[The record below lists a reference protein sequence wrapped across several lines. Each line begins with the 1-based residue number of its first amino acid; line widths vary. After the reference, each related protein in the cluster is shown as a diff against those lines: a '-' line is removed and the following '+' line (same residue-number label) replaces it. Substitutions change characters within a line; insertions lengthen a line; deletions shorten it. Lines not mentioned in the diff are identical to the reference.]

1 MLLENSV
8 TFKEELKAA
17 IAKLNPLVFFDVA
30 GGGSPVVVPIFESL
44 PFKGKMICVSN
55 LTH

>member
-1 MLLENSV
+1 MENSP

-30 GGGSPVVVPIFESL
+30 GGGSPEVVPIFEAL
-44 PFKGKMICVSN
+44 PFKAK
-55 LTH
+55 

>member
-1 MLLENSV
+1 MENSV

-55 LTH
+55 LAH